1 MEELDAASWIGS
13 PNNEARR
20 GFPCGLLTKVEVRS
34 QSRSRDYV
42 KRAPGGRSAYGRLLW
57 PKSNVKRA
65 LASTQKAVRW
75 PSLLRARETGR
86 NLAGWRAAVDLRVGV
101 L

>member
-42 KRAPGGRSAYGRLLW
+42 KRAPGGRSPYGRPFR
-57 PKSNVKRA
+57 PKSGLKS
-65 LASTQKAVRW
+65 ASAITKNT
-75 PSLLRARETGR
+75 AR
-86 NLAGWRAAVDLRVGV
+86 
-101 L
+101 

>member
-42 KRAPGGRSAYGRLLW
+42 KRAPGGRSPCGRQIRS
-57 PKSNVKRA
+57 KSSPERA
-65 LASTQKAVRW
+65 LAPVRNA
-75 PSLLRARETGR
+75 AR
-86 NLAGWRAAVDLRVGV
+86 
-101 L
+101 